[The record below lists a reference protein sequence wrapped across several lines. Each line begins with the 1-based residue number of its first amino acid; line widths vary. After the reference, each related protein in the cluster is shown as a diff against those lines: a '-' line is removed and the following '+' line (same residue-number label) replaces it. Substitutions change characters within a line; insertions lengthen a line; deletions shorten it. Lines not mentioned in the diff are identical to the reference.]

1 MSKAVVITAA
11 ALDDLSD
18 VVDWLMQ
25 PGSGFIAHRKLA
37 NIQQGIAKLATHA
50 LLHPTDADRPGS
62 RLAIIHGY
70 AVRFQVQPDGSII
83 VERVFGP
90 GQKR

>member
-1 MSKAVVITAA
+1 MKAVVITAA

-18 VVDWLMQ
+18 VVSWLTQ
-25 PGSGFIAHRKLA
+25 PGSGFTAHRKLA
-37 NIQQGIAKLATHA
+37 DIHQGIADLAKSA
-50 LLHPTDADRPGS
+50 LLHPTDPDRPGS
-62 RLAIIHGY
+62 RLAIIHRY
-70 AVRFQVQPDGSII
+70 AVRYQVQPDGSII